1 MESNEVIEWYIEKD
15 TDILTV
21 KMIAETLRGF
31 KFDLEIKV
39 DRQNQTYSYIDNPH
53 YENEKIKNENQISN
67 EEIEAELANKVVE
80 ILRGLYMMQRLI
92 NDPKYKAYTESIR
105 DWLRDE

>member
-1 MESNEVIEWYIEKD
+1 MGTNEVLEWYIDKD

-39 DRQNQTYSYIDNPH
+39 DRQNQTYSYIDSPH
-53 YENEKIKNENQISN
+53 FENEKIKNINQISN
-67 EEIEAELANKVVE
+67 EEVEAELANKVVD
-80 ILRGLYMMQRLI
+80 ILKGLYMVQRLI
-92 NDPKYKAYTESIR
+92 SDPDYREYTNSILS
-105 DWLRDE
+105 WL